1 MDYLIQTINAPALS
15 SSCAARI
22 GRRLVAIGFGLKAGH
37 GLFAVI
43 LSIVLGVVS
52 VSAQTPSGQ
61 FFNGDSAQLGNSLR
75 SVTFFLAAAMIIAGI
90 IFVAV
95 GIITSGLRE
104 SLSTWKFI
112 TGAACFAFGGI
123 CAAVYAFSQGEKCS
137 SRQSILISASWEA
150 EDASTPYQTKYLL
163 TCGALW
169 CCRQR
174 LVLGLADFVHLLSRT
189 CAFRDHSIVCP
200 IADVDVVAGNCRC
213 NRFLQLH
220 TDRAKTLLASASA

>member
-1 MDYLIQTINAPALS
+1 MNHLIHMINAPTLNNS
-15 SSCAARI
+15 FAARI
-22 GRRLVAIGFGLKAGH
+22 GRRLVVMGFGLKATQ
-37 GLFAVI
+37 GLVAVI
-43 LSIVLGVVS
+43 LSIALGFVS

-123 CAAVYAFSQGEKCS
+123 CAAIYAFSQGES
-137 SRQSILISASWEA
+137 VPLDNQ
-150 EDASTPYQTKYLL
+150 
-163 TCGALW
+163 
-169 CCRQR
+169 
-174 LVLGLADFVHLLSRT
+174 F
-189 CAFRDHSIVCP
+189 
-200 IADVDVVAGNCRC
+200 
-213 NRFLQLH
+213 
-220 TDRAKTLLASASA
+220 